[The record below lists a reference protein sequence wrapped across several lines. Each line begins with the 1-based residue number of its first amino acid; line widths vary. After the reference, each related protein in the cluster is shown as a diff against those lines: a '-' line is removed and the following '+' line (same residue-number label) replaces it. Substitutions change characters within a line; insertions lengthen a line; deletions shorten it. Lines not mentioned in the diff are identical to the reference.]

1 MYCVFA
7 GETLLADKSSVL
19 KQRFVNHADKCV
31 ETDPLPAGNA
41 HTETTQAAAAPQH
54 EHAQRKI
61 SSSSAQ
67 LLEEMKYLQE
77 ENKALKEQVS
87 ISYITTSSCLQ

>member
-1 MYCVFA
+1 MIV
-7 GETLLADKSSVL
+7 GETLLSDTTSVL
-19 KQRFVNHADKCV
+19 KQHVVHHSDKCI
-31 ETDPLPAGNA
+31 ETDPISD
-41 HTETTQAAAAPQH
+41 EDKQAQTGDH
-54 EHAQRKI
+54 KVERKA

-87 ISYITTSSCLQ
+87 SVFHRTINF